1 MGRMAPNERPV
12 CDVLDK
18 ELDTWEDK
26 ALHMLDIVKDYQC
39 MHTFFEKPKMS
50 EDQINQLC
58 KKYKLENI
66 DALPIP
72 PTVQDLYD

>member
-1 MGRMAPNERPV
+1 MGRMAPNEKPV

-50 EDQINQLC
+50 ED
-58 KKYKLENI
+58 
-66 DALPIP
+66 
-72 PTVQDLYD
+72 